1 MSILLD
7 ALKKSEAQRQL
18 GKTPTIHSTVE
29 APAAKWGSKQRWI
42 PLSLLALSAVAIAW
56 FGWQKFHAPA
66 DVIDGS
72 GTQVAAVSPA
82 EENRVPAK
90 EPGQKNTGQE
100 QARQETARQEKAKRK
115 KARQEARRKARQEKA
130 DGGSTDRSPV
140 ESFTA
145 DNKGQAGAAK
155 KSQANK
161 EKLERSFNS
170 YNAENDPA
178 KATVSAKTAA
188 QKTTPA
194 GTARKVTEEAV
205 QATPGES
212 SARVAPHKAEP
223 ISFWQMP
230 QSLRDGMPEF
240 KISVLVYAENPQ
252 DRFLLIN
259 GQRLKEKEELDSG
272 VVLDEIRP
280 DRAVFHYRKYKFYVK
295 G

>member
-18 GKTPTIHSTVE
+18 GKTPNIHSTVE
-29 APAAKWGSKQRWI
+29 APAAKRGLKQRWLS
-42 PLSLLALSAVAIAW
+42 LSLLVLSAVAIAW
-56 FGWQKFHAPA
+56 FGWQKFHPPA

-72 GTQVAAVSPA
+72 GTQVAAVSPV
-82 EENRVPAK
+82 EESPVPANA
-90 EPGQKNTGQE
+90 PGQKNAGQE
-100 QARQETARQEKAKRK
+100 ITPQEKAKRK
-115 KARQEARRKARQEKA
+115 KARQKARQEARQKARQEKA
-130 DGGSTDRSPV
+130 DGGSTDRTPV

-145 DNKGQAGAAK
+145 DNKGQAGTAK
-155 KSQANK
+155 KPQANK

-170 YNAENDPA
+170 YSADNDAE
-178 KATVSAKTAA
+178 KATVSAKTAPL
-188 QKTTPA
+188 KTTAARTA
-194 GTARKVTEEAV
+194 GNVTKEAV

-212 SARVAPHKAEP
+212 SARVAPHEAEP

>member
-18 GKTPTIHSTVE
+18 GKTPTIHSPVE
-29 APAAKWGSKQRWI
+29 GPATKRETKRRWV
-42 PLSLLALSAVAIAW
+42 PLLLLALSAVAIAW
-56 FGWQKFHAPA
+56 FGWQKFRIPA
-66 DVIDGS
+66 EVIDDS
-72 GTQVAAVSPA
+72 GAKVAAVSPV
-82 EENRVPAK
+82 EENPVITD
-90 EPGQKNTGQE
+90 EPGQKK
-100 QARQETARQEKAKRK
+100 ARQEKARQEKVKRQ
-115 KARQEARRKARQEKA
+115 KARQKARQEKA
-130 DGGSTDRSPV
+130 DGGSADRTPV

-145 DNKGQAGAAK
+145 GNKSQAGTAK

-170 YNAENDPA
+170 YSAENDAEKDTEPA
-178 KATVSAKTAA
+178 RTASLKTASARTAPIVAKELA
-188 QKTTPA
+188 QTTP
-194 GTARKVTEEAV
+194 EEN
-205 QATPGES
+205 S
-212 SARVAPHKAEP
+212 SSVAPHEAEP

-230 QSLRDGMPEF
+230 QTLRDGMPEF

-259 GQRLKEKEELDSG
+259 GQRLLEKEELDSG

-280 DRAVFHYRKYKFYVK
+280 DRAVFRYRKYKFFVK

>member
-18 GKTPTIHSTVE
+18 GKTPSIHSTVE
-29 APAAKWGSKQRWI
+29 SPVAKREIGQQWI

-56 FGWQKFHAPA
+56 FGWQQFRTPA

-72 GTQVAAVSPA
+72 GAKVAAVSPV
-82 EENRVPAK
+82 EENPVIIN
-90 EPGQKNTGQE
+90 EPGQKKTE
-100 QARQETARQEKAKRK
+100 QEKARRK
-115 KARQEARRKARQEKA
+115 KARQEARQEARRETARQKKA
-130 DGGSTDRSPV
+130 DGGSTDRTPV

-145 DNKGQAGAAK
+145 ENKAQAGTAK
-155 KSQANK
+155 KSRASK

-170 YNAENDPA
+170 YNAENDAEKDTAPA
-178 KATVSAKTAA
+178 TTASAKTA
-188 QKTTPA
+188 PI
-194 GTARKVTEEAV
+194 VTDEAA
-205 QATPGES
+205 QATPNKRS
-212 SARVAPHKAEP
+212 SRLEPHEAEP
-223 ISFWQMP
+223 ISFWQIP

-259 GQRLKEKEELDSG
+259 GQRLMEKEELDSG
-272 VVLDEIRP
+272 VVLDEIQP
-280 DRAVFHYRKYKFYVK
+280 ERAIFHYRKYKFFVK

>member
-18 GKTPTIHSTVE
+18 GKTPTIHSPVE
-29 APAAKWGSKQRWI
+29 APAAKRGTKQKWI
-42 PLSLLALSAVAIAW
+42 RLSLLALSAVAIAW
-56 FGWQKFHAPA
+56 FGWKKFYAPA
-66 DVIDGS
+66 DAIDGS
-72 GTQVAAVSPA
+72 GTRVAAVSPA
-82 EENRVPAK
+82 EENPIITNEA
-90 EPGQKNTGQE
+90 GQKKAE
-100 QARQETARQEKAKRK
+100 QEKARRK
-115 KARQEARRKARQEKA
+115 KARQKARQEARRETARQKKA
-130 DGGSTDRSPV
+130 GGGGTDRTPV

-145 DNKGQAGAAK
+145 GNKSQAGTAK

-170 YNAENDPA
+170 YSAENDA
-178 KATVSAKTAA
+178 EKDAA
-188 QKTTPA
+188 SA
-194 GTARKVTEEAV
+194 GTASVKTASVKTVPARTAPIAEIEAA
-205 QATPGES
+205 QAAPEES
-212 SARVAPHKAEP
+212 SSRVTPHAAEP

-259 GQRLKEKEELDSG
+259 GQRLLEKEELDSG

-280 DRAVFHYRKYKFYVK
+280 DRAVFRYRKYKFFVK

>member
-18 GKTPTIHSTVE
+18 GKTPSIHSTVE
-29 APAAKWGSKQRWI
+29 SPAAKREIGQQWI

-56 FGWQKFHAPA
+56 FGWQQFRTPA

-72 GTQVAAVSPA
+72 GAKVAAVSPV
-82 EENRVPAK
+82 EENPVIINQ
-90 EPGQKNTGQE
+90 PGQKKTE
-100 QARQETARQEKAKRK
+100 QEKARRK
-115 KARQEARRKARQEKA
+115 KARQKARQEARRETARQKKA
-130 DGGSTDRSPV
+130 DGGSTDRTPV

-145 DNKGQAGAAK
+145 ENKAQAGTAK
-155 KSQANK
+155 KSRANK

-170 YNAENDPA
+170 YNAENDA
-178 KATVSAKTAA
+178 EKATASV
-188 QKTTPA
+188 KTTPPETTPA
-194 GTARKVTEEAV
+194 RTAANVTKEAV
-205 QATPGES
+205 QARPGES
-212 SARVAPHKAEP
+212 SSRVAPHEAEP

-259 GQRLKEKEELDSG
+259 GQRLREKEELDSG
-272 VVLDEIRP
+272 VVLDEIQP
-280 DRAVFHYRKYKFYVK
+280 ERAIFHYRKYKFFVK